1 MDLSPPLC
9 SVSALSQPPW
19 GPLPIAPSFS
29 LLLLRAVMSCLEMSS
44 CLSGVWLC
52 DPMDCSPSGSS
63 VHGTFQARILEKVA
77 VPSPRGSS
85 LESHRVP
92 QIHVREPHWEMVSA
106 DVTSED
112 GVTLGRV
119 ALNAVTHVHVRRGE
133 RQRQGCGLCRGHLQ
147 APEAAGD
154 TERSGNQSC
163 PHLHLGLWPLDPER
177 ADICCSRCLGPLPG
191 ARSLTAWVSPTTLA
205 PEEADP
211 AQRSCLS
218 GPLGLGP
225 AALSGCILA
234 KPRCHFLGLGEGSCP
249 GSAGRLWGSAR
260 GT

>member
-119 ALNAVTHVHVRRGE
+119 ALNAVTHVQVRRGE
-133 RQRQGCGLCRGHLQ
+133 RRTQAALPGGGGKGQNHSESSGILHPGPPDRHESRGKPRPAPSTYSLRQGQASLCQ
-147 APEAAGD
+147 
-154 TERSGNQSC
+154 
-163 PHLHLGLWPLDPER
+163 
-177 ADICCSRCLGPLPG
+177 
-191 ARSLTAWVSPTTLA
+191 
-205 PEEADP
+205 
-211 AQRSCLS
+211 
-218 GPLGLGP
+218 
-225 AALSGCILA
+225 
-234 KPRCHFLGLGEGSCP
+234 PR
-249 GSAGRLWGSAR
+249 
-260 GT
+260 